1 VDSGGPYAFCPT
13 SANVLEATPKKTGFF
28 QRIFSHLQQR
38 GTSLQASPK
47 TQSKRRA
54 TKQDLGET
62 KGNGKTKQSSEP
74 GKSKDMSIIP
84 NLHLQHLSQQDY
96 VKIVNFQSRT
106 NLKLTSEHNIL
117 NAASST

>member
-1 VDSGGPYAFCPT
+1 MHF
-13 SANVLEATPKKTGFF
+13 VLRLPMFWRPPQKKTGFF